1 MQQSRKIGRFG
12 SRTKSR
18 ASVLSPCRAPPWVGG
33 RRGKKEKPV
42 SAPLVHGENFYQRLR
57 PEPSSD
63 VLYNLSAMF
72 ACHRAGR
79 GSHHTKVMVG
89 VQRWSIVLVRP
100 SSLNPSPVRIRANA
114 KELSCVPDENFPRL
128 SRGKSLCCV
137 MDSGLTSWRCVVAKL
152 TRAMGR
158 AFVELKDIPIQHI
171 HTFFPRL

>member
-33 RRGKKEKPV
+33 RRGQKRKT
-42 SAPLVHGENFYQRLR
+42 GER
-57 PEPSSD
+57 PASSRRG
-63 VLYNLSAMF
+63 LLPATTAGAMF